1 MTAATKAELRRAGG
15 VGKAVTPKPPSKWLM
30 AAEMPRAIFG
40 AVELVVKSR
49 GLRSAPRG
57 DGRPV
62 IILPGLVN
70 PDWANLTLRRYLR
83 KLGYDARGWG
93 LGHNLGAK
101 STGADGAKLDAL
113 VHRVHVET
121 GRKVTLI
128 GISLG
133 GMMARLMAHRWPDE
147 VAEVITISSPFAGDP
162 RATNVWR
169 VFEWLTGERIDD
181 PKVRADTAVLA
192 AEPPVPTTAIWSAS
206 DGLVS
211 GAICR
216 TDNCR
221 SIEVKSG
228 HLWVQ
233 MRASVLR
240 AVAETLGQ
248 SRQIW

>member
-1 MTAATKAELRRAGG
+1 MPARAQTELRRAGG
-15 VGKAVTPKPPSKWLM
+15 VGKAVTPKPPSKWLL
-30 AAEMPRAIFG
+30 AAEMPRAIYG
-40 AVELVVKSR
+40 AVELLMQRRRLKI
-49 GLRSAPRG
+49 LPRG

-70 PDWANLTLRRYLR
+70 PDWANLTLRRYLK

-93 LGHNLGAK
+93 LGHNLGAR
-101 STGADGAKLDAL
+101 STGLAGEKLDAL
-113 VHRVHVET
+113 VHKVHAET

-181 PKVRADTAVLA
+181 PKVKADSAMLA

-216 TDNCR
+216 TDKSR
-221 SIEVKSG
+221 SIEVRSS

-240 AVAETLGQ
+240 AVAETLAAPA
-248 SRQIW
+248 R